1 MNKDIPLH
9 LSRYFPRYKMN
20 LQSTPIDEI
29 KKIYH
34 ILKKYLNHIY
44 LGNLTAEEIEY
55 CINGE

>member
-1 MNKDIPLH
+1 MKIRIGTRTSALA
-9 LSRYFPRYKMN
+9 LK
-20 LQSTPIDEI
+20 QTEIVIDEI
-29 KKIYH
+29 KKSYH

>member
-1 MNKDIPLH
+1 
-9 LSRYFPRYKMN
+9 MN
-20 LQSTPIDEI
+20 LQSKPIDEI
-29 KKIYH
+29 KKSYH